1 MLRTLIFQL
10 LFKNAGRTFLDTNKD
25 ILTIL
30 CDAYRDDGSTALTAV
45 LIGQRLYVANVGD
58 SRAIA
63 IKAGKGSIF
72 CLVFFICDEHSS
84 KVQCPIKIID
94 AQYAMGLSIP

>member
-72 CLVFFICDEHSS
+72 VSYSLFVMNILPKSN
-84 KVQCPIKIID
+84 VP
-94 AQYAMGLSIP
+94 